1 MVDLRHM
8 SHALQWESPRHT
20 SAAGRFVW
28 PRRKPPAR
36 EQLALIV
43 AIKMNLEVLA
53 GSLTALEQFVLLPND
68 VRASAFC
75 ATASNAP

>member
-1 MVDLRHM
+1 
-8 SHALQWESPRHT
+8 
-20 SAAGRFVW
+20 
-28 PRRKPPAR
+28 
-36 EQLALIV
+36 
-43 AIKMNLEVLA
+43 MNLEVLA